1 MSADLTAAIVSASA
15 TALVAVVAIVTN
27 NKRLDDTNRR
37 LDDTNSRIGR
47 LESKLDHI
55 ETLLVGYVLDV
66 AKIKERLSI
75 S

>member
-1 MSADLTAAIVSASA
+1 MDQNLTTAIVSASG
-15 TALVAVVAIVTN
+15 TALVAIVAILTN
-27 NKRLDDTNRR
+27 NKRLDHTNRR

-55 ETLLVGYVLDV
+55 ESLLVGYVLDV
-66 AKIKERLSI
+66 ARIKGRLDI

>member
-15 TALVAVVAIVTN
+15 TALVAVVAILTN
-27 NKRLDDTNRR
+27 SKR

-55 ETLLVGYVLDV
+55 KSLLVGYVLDV
-66 AKIKERLSI
+66 AKIKERLGI